1 MIVLEIVNSRKGH
14 PVVVQDGR
22 YLASSIDPVGESEQ
36 WLNRIMPELKKSE
49 GRGSIIVLGIGSG
62 YQAKVLSEIMGA
74 HAILVIEPNPEL
86 VQAVRNIHPE
96 LANVSIVSGDVSQL
110 IENPTFRDFACSR
123 FTLLKNQISSQIN
136 SVYFQSIQNLLNG
149 RERLG
154 FLMQLKMRP
163 ELHAIL
169 DASRI
174 EPVLA
179 SDQVEL
185 VSVKT
190 LQKIFSAQ
198 SHITRERRMWK
209 LLEELVV

>member
-1 MIVLEIVNSRKGH
+1 MSVLEIVNSRKGH

-22 YLASSIDPVGESEQ
+22 YLASSIDPVRESEQ
-36 WLNRIMPELKKSE
+36 WLNRIMPELKRSE
-49 GRGSIIVLGIGSG
+49 GRGSIIVLGLGSG

-74 HAILVIEPNPEL
+74 HSLLVIEPNAEL
-86 VQAVRNIHPE
+86 INAVRSIHPE
-96 LANVSIVSGDVSQL
+96 LLNVAIASGEVSEL
-110 IENPTFRDFACSR
+110 IENPAFRDFACSR
-123 FTLLKNQISSQIN
+123 FTLLKNQISTQIH
-136 SVYFQSIQNLLNG
+136 SVYFTSVQGLLNG

-169 DASRI
+169 EANLI

-190 LQKIFSAQ
+190 LQKIFSSQ
-198 SHITRERRMWK
+198 SHVTRERRMWK